1 MTVES
6 VTPDAPDASGASA
19 TTAVSATTA
28 ASDEAARVR
37 ADATGPRVAPV
48 AGGGVPGLG
57 HGLKLVRDPLA
68 FMSQLRDHG
77 DIVRLR
83 LGPKTVYAVT
93 TPALTGAL
101 ALSTDYIISGPL
113 WESMEDLLGKEGVAT
128 ANGPL
133 HRRQR
138 RTIQPAFRLD
148 AIPAYGP
155 VIEEEAHALTGR
167 WAPGE
172 PVDCTTEAFRVA
184 VRIAARCLLRGGYT
198 DERADRLCVALSTVF
213 RGMYRRMVLPLGPLY
228 KLPLPANREFNRALA
243 DLHRVVDE
251 IVVERRASGQKPD
264 DLLTALLEAKDDN
277 GDPIGEQEIHDQ
289 VLAILTPGGETIGST
304 IMWLLQ
310 ALATHPEHGDRMRD
324 EVLAV
329 TGGRPV
335 AFEDIHK
342 LTHTNNVVVEA
353 MRLRP
358 AVWILT
364 RRAVRDTELG
374 GYRIPAGADI
384 IYSPFAIQRDP
395 KSYERNLE
403 FDPDRWLPERAK
415 DVPKYAMSPFSVGNR
430 KCPSDHFSMAQL
442 SLIAAALATKFR
454 FEHVPG
460 SDGTTRVGITLRPNR
475 LMLRPVAR

>member
-6 VTPDAPDASGASA
+6 SPEFPASLGRQAPPRPVTPKAPQLS
-19 TTAVSATTA
+19 
-28 ASDEAARVR
+28 E
-37 ADATGPRVAPV
+37 PPL
-48 AGGGVPGLG
+48 AGGAVPVLG
-57 HGLKLVRDPLA
+57 HGWKLVRDPLA
-68 FMSQLRDHG
+68 FMSGLRDHG
-77 DIVRLR
+77 DVVRLK

-101 ALSTDYIISGPL
+101 ALSPDYKIDGPL
-113 WESMEDLLGKEGVAT
+113 WESLEGLLGKEGVAT
-128 ANGPL
+128 ANGPR

-155 VIEEEAHALTGR
+155 IMEEEAHALTER
-167 WAPGE
+167 WQPGE
-172 PVDCTTEAFRVA
+172 RIDCTSESFRIA
-184 VRIAARCLLRGGYT
+184 VRTAARCLLRGEYM
-198 DERADRLCVALSTVF
+198 DERAERLCVALATVF
-213 RGMYRRMVLPLGPLY
+213 RGMYRRMVVPLGPLY

-243 DLHRVVDE
+243 DLHRLVDE
-251 IVVERRASGQKPD
+251 IVAERRASGQRPD
-264 DLLTALLEAKDDN
+264 DLLTALLAAHDEN

-289 VLAILTPGGETIGST
+289 VVAILTPGSETVAST

-310 ALATHPEHGDRMRD
+310 MLAEHPEHAEKVRA
-324 EVLAV
+324 EVESV

-335 AFEDIHK
+335 GFDDVRK
-342 LTHTNNVVVEA
+342 LGHTNNVVVEA

-364 RRAVRDTELG
+364 RRAVTDTVLG

-384 IYSPFAIQRDP
+384 VYSPYAVQRDAR
-395 KSYERNLE
+395 SYADNLR

-415 DVPKYAMSPFSVGNR
+415 DVPKHAMNPFSVGNR

-442 SLIAAALATKFR
+442 TLITAALSSKYR
-454 FEHVPG
+454 FEQVSG
-460 SDGTTRVGITLRPNR
+460 SDDATRVGITLRPQR
-475 LMLRPVAR
+475 LLLTPVGW

>member
-6 VTPDAPDASGASA
+6 VKPAAVQAP
-19 TTAVSATTA
+19 
-28 ASDEAARVR
+28 ELRE
-37 ADATGPRVAPV
+37 PPL
-48 AGGGVPGLG
+48 AGGGVPVLG

-68 FMSQLRDHG
+68 FMSRLREHG
-77 DIVRLR
+77 DVVRLK

-93 TPALTGAL
+93 TPALTGAM
-101 ALSTDYIISGPL
+101 ALSTDYKIDGPL
-113 WESMEDLLGKEGVAT
+113 WESLEGLLGKEGVAT
-128 ANGPL
+128 ANGPR

-155 VIEEEAHALTGR
+155 IMEEEAHALTER
-167 WAPGE
+167 WRAGE
-172 PVDCTTEAFRVA
+172 TVDCTSESFRVA
-184 VRIAARCLLRGGYT
+184 VRIAARCLLRGDFM
-198 DERADRLCVALSTVF
+198 DERAERLCVALATVF
-213 RGMYRRMVLPLGPLY
+213 RGMYRRMVVPLGPLY
-228 KLPLPANREFNRALA
+228 RLPLPANREFNRALA
-243 DLHRVVDE
+243 DLHLLVDE
-251 IVVERRASGQKPD
+251 IVAERRASGQKPD
-264 DLLTALLEAKDDN
+264 DLLTALLAAKDDN

-289 VLAILTPGGETIGST
+289 VVAILTPGSETVAST

-310 ALATHPEHGDRMRD
+310 VLAEHPEHADRVRD
-324 EVLAV
+324 EVESV

-335 AFEDIHK
+335 AFDDVRK

-364 RRAVRDTELG
+364 RRAVTDTELG

-384 IYSPFAIQRDP
+384 VYSPYAIQRDA
-395 KSYERNLE
+395 KSYADNLE

-442 SLIAAALATKFR
+442 SLITAAVATAFR
-454 FEHVPG
+454 LEQVPG
-460 SDGTTRVGITLRPNR
+460 SDDTTRVGITLRPHS
-475 LMLRPVAR
+475 LLLKPVPR